1 MHFRRLTQQNIHWHI
16 NRRVSKVAVFQR
28 QMALFGRFTY
38 HGIRGAFTL
47 ANRIKQRHIFRSNR
61 QHITLL

>member
-1 MHFRRLTQQNIHWHI
+1 M
-16 NRRVSKVAVFQR
+16 AVFQR